1 MNQAPDQY
9 LTTKPVS
16 KQMTMEEV
24 FSNAKRKPREEEY
37 DIVPNPN
44 KKKPEEKKRSKK
56 KMALDSDEQ
65 EDDDQFSEYEDGDE

>member
-44 KKKPEEKKRSKK
+44 KKNRKN
-56 KMALDSDEQ
+56 MALDSDEQ
-65 EDDDQFSEYEDGDE
+65 EDDDQFSEYEDGDELFKG

>member
-44 KKKPEEKKRSKK
+44 KKSRK

-65 EDDDQFSEYEDGDE
+65 EDDNQFSEYDDGDESFEG

>member
-44 KKKPEEKKRSKK
+44 KKNRKN
-56 KMALDSDEQ
+56 MALDSDEQ
-65 EDDDQFSEYEDGDE
+65 EDDDQFSEYEDGDESFEG